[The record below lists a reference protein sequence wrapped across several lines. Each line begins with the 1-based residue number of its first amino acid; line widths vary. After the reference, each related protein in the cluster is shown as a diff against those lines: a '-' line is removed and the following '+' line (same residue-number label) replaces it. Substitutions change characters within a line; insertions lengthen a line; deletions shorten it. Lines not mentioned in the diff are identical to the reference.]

1 MTIPTRDKMRADL
14 ARAMGYRIE
23 AQLFQ
28 GHIPY
33 FELLSPQG
41 GECVEPYE
49 DESGINDLA
58 ATEEEAWKYAPDP
71 FANADDK
78 DALVKWLAEQSPVVW
93 GNFTGCLIDAAI
105 PFHVQPYADWEM
117 VCRAVL
123 TAPLE
128 ILAEA
133 AWRAI
138 QAEAK
143 CE

>member
-14 ARAMGYRIE
+14 ACAMGWKVIRTSRGFMPISPEGY
-23 AQLFQ
+23 AQLN
-28 GHIPY
+28 Y
-33 FELLSPQG
+33 KT
-41 GECVEPYE
+41 E
-49 DESGINDLA
+49 DFA
-58 ATEEEAWKYAPDP
+58 WATMPDP
-71 FANADDK
+71 FTNAADNR
-78 DALVKWLAEQSPVVW
+78 ALVEWLAEQSPVAW

-123 TAPLE
+123 TAPIE
-128 ILAEA
+128 TIAEA

-138 QAEAK
+138 QEAK